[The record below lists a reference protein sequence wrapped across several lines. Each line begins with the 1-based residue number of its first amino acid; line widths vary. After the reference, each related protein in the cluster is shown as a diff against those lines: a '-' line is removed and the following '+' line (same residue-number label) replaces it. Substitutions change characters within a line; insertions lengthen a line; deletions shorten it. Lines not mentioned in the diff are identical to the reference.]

1 MYLFGYEPFD
11 NAAFF
16 NGFERKSCPE
26 CGSAEI
32 LRQCKN
38 AVGIQRCFPL
48 GCAGR
53 SPRSLEQSSRAASG
67 YTSPS
72 WSWATRVSRKYLLW
86 SVLSPLS
93 SANMD
98 SSRTRM
104 PLNTKVAGDKP
115 PVLGGSPFGPPMNVY
130 HAVEVLRSNFL
141 TLHISRQQQQACGR
155 KRHAI
160 MLRSKEKL
168 RTLVREMRHHN
179 TIPAAILGKKLV
191 GNDASY
197 QREFG
202 GRYKI

>member
-1 MYLFGYEPFD
+1 MSSERSGRSAPHEGHLNIVGSRFNSVPQFKHFIYRSPFGILLLAAASHRSMYLFGYEPFD
-11 NAAFF
+11 DAAFF

-32 LRQCKN
+32 LRQCKD
-38 AVGIQRCFPL
+38 AVSIQRCFPL

-53 SPRSLEQSSRAASG
+53 SSRSLEQSSRAASG

-115 PVLGGSPFGPPMNVY
+115 PALGGSPFGPPMNVY
-130 HAVEVLRSNFL
+130 HAVEVLRSN
-141 TLHISRQQQQACGR
+141 
-155 KRHAI
+155 
-160 MLRSKEKL
+160 
-168 RTLVREMRHHN
+168 
-179 TIPAAILGKKLV
+179 
-191 GNDASY
+191 
-197 QREFG
+197 
-202 GRYKI
+202 